1 MSISPISASSLY
13 QQQIDYFLNATKTDY
28 SSVSNLLAKYGVK
41 SSGDV
46 NKDLQKLREI
56 QTKTAVNGLQSL
68 SEDDETAETTQ
79 QTVSYSWYSI
89 MYQLGLNPTGDPA
102 EDFVDLME
110 ALVSKAEKARDEGE
124 FNKYMGLISFVEEL
138 FIDAGVQISNI
149 NADSVTAY
157 KSMEILASYN
167 KSSIEGG

>member
-28 SSVSNLLAKYGVK
+28 ADVSNLLAKYGVK

-56 QTKTAVNGLQSL
+56 QTETAVNAMQSL
-68 SEDDETAETTQ
+68 SEDDETSETTQ

-89 MYQLGLNPTGDPA
+89 MYQLGLNPTGNP
-102 EDFVDLME
+102 EQDFVDLME
-110 ALVSKAEKARDEGE
+110 ALVDRAENARDESE
-124 FNKYMGLISFVEEL
+124 FRKYMGLISFVEEL
-138 FIDAGVQISNI
+138 FIDSGVRISNI
-149 NADSVTAY
+149 NADSVSAY

-167 KSSIEGG
+167 KSSIEGA

>member
-13 QQQIDYFLNATKTDY
+13 QEQINYFLNATKTDY
-28 SSVSNLLAKYGVK
+28 SSVADLLAKYGVK

-46 NKDLQKLREI
+46 NKDLQKLQEI

-68 SEDDETAETTQ
+68 TEDDETAETSQ

-89 MYQLGLNPTGDPA
+89 MYQLGLNPTGNP
-102 EDFVDLME
+102 EQDFVDLME
-110 ALVSKAEKARDEGE
+110 ALVSKAEKAGSESE
-124 FNKYMGLISFVEEL
+124 FNKYMSLISFVEEL
-138 FIDAGVQISNI
+138 FIDSGVKISSI
-149 NADSVTAY
+149 TTDSVSAY

-167 KSSIEGG
+167 KSSIEGA